1 MSKPIIKLKNLGP
14 TSEYW
19 LARIDIHTFDDLQQK
34 GAINCFEALCEL
46 PDFKPSLNF
55 LYAMLGALENKHWT
69 KYKQY
74 KGEIL
79 IELEKNEEIKK
90 LFNLNSN

>member
-14 TSEYW
+14 ISVYW
-19 LARIDIHTFDDLQQK
+19 LAQINIHTFGDLKQR
-34 GAINCFEALCEL
+34 GAINCFEELGEL
-46 PDFKPSLNF
+46 PEFKPSLNF

-69 KYKQY
+69 EYKRY

-79 IELEKNEEIKK
+79 IELENNEEIRK
-90 LFNLNSN
+90 LFKLNSG